1 LIFGCKDKEKPL
13 TSNEKPDKIT
23 QKDGKCANAQLK
35 RRENWRGLYF
45 FEKSEKNFLF
55 SDSLQ
60 IRPITLHQKIS
71 ENHFSEYNK

>member
-23 QKDGKCANAQLK
+23 QKDGKCANTQLK

-45 FEKSEKNFLF
+45 FEKK
-55 SDSLQ
+55 
-60 IRPITLHQKIS
+60 
-71 ENHFSEYNK
+71 